1 MIKVA
6 LVDDQTLV
14 RSGIVGLL
22 NLTPDIRVV
31 AQAADGLE
39 AMVVLEQMQ
48 FAVDVLLLDVR
59 MPRCSGIELLK
70 THASVLPPTILL
82 TTFDDDAA
90 LFEGIKSGAKG
101 FLLKDI
107 SLERLAEGIR
117 SVATGETLFRPA
129 LTERVRTPYE
139 MHSRHAD
146 GLSVKFQPNLSR
158 RETEILALMA
168 AGFSNAEIAD
178 ALNSAEGTIK
188 NHVSNIL
195 VKLNVRDRIRAV
207 LRGLELGYI

>member
-1 MIKVA
+1 MMNVA

-39 AMVVLEQMQ
+39 AMVILEQMR
-48 FAVDVLLLDVR
+48 FAVDVVLLDVR
-59 MPRCSGIELLK
+59 MPHCSGIELLK
-70 THASVLPPTILL
+70 AHSSVLPPTILL

-90 LFEGIKSGAKG
+90 LFEGMKNGAKG

-107 SLERLAEGIR
+107 SLERLAAGIR
-117 SVATGETLFRPA
+117 SVASGETLFRPA
-129 LTERVRTPYE
+129 LTERARASYE
-139 MHSRHAD
+139 IHSHHTGKISA
-146 GLSVKFQPNLSR
+146 KFQPGLSR

-168 AGFSNAEIAD
+168 AGLSNAEIAD
-178 ALNSAEGTIK
+178 GLNAAEGTVK

-195 VKLNVRDRIRAV
+195 VKLNVRNRIRAV